1 MEFLISLSINF
12 HIPSANNETGTRKS
26 SADLYKFF
34 LNLFQENALTWSGYL
49 KRSFWPKTTFTA
61 PERFWIFS
69 NETFPLLTS
78 ERRGKRLKQ
87 GSCSWKLVAITYY
100 CFLRR
105 KWICPRPKILWHSQ
119 TWELINLIPG
129 EPRVYKQ
136 FYVLFFIFTAQLT
149 LTQLSEWRFC
159 DKKYLYR
166 FFVEKYFPFRLRDTK
181 RKEFLH
187 IT

>member
-1 MEFLISLSINF
+1 MRVILSQEIWQINGAETLRARWCQYEIWPTWQHKVEFLISLSINF

-87 GSCSWKLVAITYY
+87 GQLLLETGRNNQYITVFLEGSEFAQGQKYYDIVKHGNWSIWFLVSPEY
-100 CFLRR
+100 
-105 KWICPRPKILWHSQ
+105 
-119 TWELINLIPG
+119 INN
-129 EPRVYKQ
+129 
-136 FYVLFFIFTAQLT
+136 FTFSFSYS
-149 LTQLSEWRFC
+149 QLS
-159 DKKYLYR
+159 
-166 FFVEKYFPFRLRDTK
+166 
-181 RKEFLH
+181 
-187 IT
+187 